1 MSINEKK
8 DNSGAAFARES
19 DNPKAPKYSGPATI
33 GGKDYEVSIWQQ
45 TSQKGVKYLSLK
57 FGAPYVPKNKK
68 QEVNEDP
75 EW

>member
-1 MSINEKK
+1 M
-8 DNSGAAFARES
+8 
-19 DNPKAPKYSGPATI
+19 YSCPATI

>member
-1 MSINEKK
+1 MSMNEKK

-57 FGAPYVPKNKK
+57 FGAPYVPQNKK

>member
-1 MSINEKK
+1 MSMNEKK

-45 TSQKGVKYLSLK
+45 TSQTGVKYLSLK
-57 FGAPYVPKNKK
+57 FGAPYVPKGKK